1 MAVTQQLARL
11 SPDLLQRCRAD
22 VTVLG
27 DLVSFL
33 LVPEQ
38 NYLDLHWAPAPLEK
52 IVGNAGDAEGAAALR
67 LACQGARP
75 VNDGFPD
82 FEVYEPPR
90 ELDIGEVRATSAAL
104 ARIAFD
110 GIARDASGYTAAQL
124 GEYLRAL
131 CAFYAAA
138 AAANEAV
145 IVWWD

>member
-11 SPDLLQRCRAD
+11 PPALLERCRGD
-22 VTVLG
+22 VTALG

-38 NYLDLHWAPAPLEK
+38 SYLDLHWAPAPLEK
-52 IVGNAGDAEGAAALR
+52 IVGNAGDEAGAAALR
-67 LACQGARP
+67 LACEGARP
-75 VNDGFPD
+75 VNRGFPD

-90 ELDIGEVRATSAAL
+90 ELDAGEVRATSAAL
-104 ARIAFD
+104 ARIEFQP
-110 GIARDASGYTAAQL
+110 IARAAGGYTAEDLSQF
-124 GEYLRAL
+124 LRAL